1 MPKYRAIRNSFGY
14 LGTYWHKG
22 DVVEA
27 DTVPNR
33 HFVPYGQSL
42 ALETKEKTIRQEAEN
57 EVAKTVEKVVRARRK
72 KE

>member
-1 MPKYRAIRNSFGY
+1 MAKYRAVRNSFGY

-27 DTVPNR
+27 DAVPNH
-33 HFVPYGQSL
+33 HFVPYGQAL

-57 EVAKTVEKVVRARRK
+57 EVAKTVEKAVRARRK